1 MDGPRNHGYGTRSG
15 YDIRTRCVCG
25 CTERRQGLSPGQ
37 AASAPWGRERPAV
50 ATAASC
56 STGGSCLCCSA
67 MADLLQNDLNHLTGK
82 KRINLNMKAEHTIDK
97 PARAGRAT
105 QIAAM
110 VITGL
115 VAFIWVYFGWL
126 YIAKGCALENRG
138 RGSWKSDGGY
148 G

>member
-1 MDGPRNHGYGTRSG
+1 
-15 YDIRTRCVCG
+15 
-25 CTERRQGLSPGQ
+25 
-37 AASAPWGRERPAV
+37 
-50 ATAASC
+50 
-56 STGGSCLCCSA
+56 
-67 MADLLQNDLNHLTGK
+67 
-82 KRINLNMKAEHTIDK
+82 MKAEHTIDK

-110 VITGL
+110 VLTGL
-115 VAFIWVYFGWL
+115 VAFICVYFGWL